1 MSLVM
6 QIVKNLKEKVRWL
19 KIPFV
24 GFKSGAL
31 PTCLAILIVTA
42 LALPGLFF
50 RPSNPPIGIGE
61 IAYII
66 LIEGDS
72 EEDIYN
78 FEILEYIRSFNTG
91 LTPEEERE
99 LASLIYFES
108 MKYGY
113 DPEFILAI
121 IQIESAF
128 NTTAVSVV
136 GARGLMQIM
145 PATGREIATEV
156 DIQWDGIETLYDP
169 EINISMGMY
178 YLFKMLLKYQD
189 LRLAL
194 VAYNAGPGYV
204 DGMLKRG
211 RSLPD
216 KYVDK
221 VMGTYEKIKLQGL

>member
-1 MSLVM
+1 M
-6 QIVKNLKEKVRWL
+6 QIVKRFIEKVGWL
-19 KIPFV
+19 KIPFS

-31 PTCLAILIVTA
+31 PMCLAVLIATA
-42 LALPGLFF
+42 PALPGIFF
-50 RPSNPPIGIGE
+50 RPSNTPIGIGD
-61 IAYII
+61 IAYRII
-66 LIEGDS
+66 VDDDKEN
-72 EEDIYN
+72 IYG
-78 FEILEYIRSFNTG
+78 FEILDYIRSFNTG

-128 NTTAVSVV
+128 NPTAVSVV

-145 PATGREIATEV
+145 PATGKEIATEV
-156 DIQWDGIETLYDP
+156 DLHWDGIKTLYDP
-169 EINISMGMY
+169 EVNISMGMY
-178 YLFKMLLKYQD
+178 YLFKMILKYKD

-211 RSLPD
+211 KRLPD
-216 KYVDK
+216 RYVDK

>member
-1 MSLVM
+1 M
-6 QIVKNLKEKVRWL
+6 QIVKRFIGKVRWL
-19 KIPFV
+19 KIPFS

-31 PTCLAILIVTA
+31 TMCLAILIATA
-42 LALPGLFF
+42 PALPGIFF

-61 IAYII
+61 IAYRIFVDDDEENIYGFGI
-66 LIEGDS
+66 LD
-72 EEDIYN
+72 
-78 FEILEYIRSFNTG
+78 YIRSFNTG

-99 LASLIYFES
+99 LASIIYFES

-128 NTTAVSVV
+128 NPTAVSVV

-156 DIQWDGIETLYDP
+156 DLRWDGIKTLYDP
-169 EINISMGMY
+169 EVNISMGMY
-178 YLFKMLLKYQD
+178 YLFKMILKYQD

-211 RSLPD
+211 RRLPD

-221 VMGTYEKIKLQGL
+221 VMGAYEQIKLQGL